1 MNNTRSEYQKRVSE
15 IEIYFT
21 AFQSLDKG
29 SCSIVCTDL
38 LGEMSTQII
47 DDDLSKILKANGFLL
62 LYNLI
67 EATIRNSITAI
78 CTSMQSSNATF
89 RNLTDK
95 VKKLWIAQEVKN
107 NNNSDYLMIVIK
119 KILEDELLTFKTECI
134 SIGGNIDAQEIRKI
148 AKQFGCNEVQN
159 GRDLV
164 IIKEKRNKLAHGQFT
179 FSEIGRDYT
188 INELIGFKNNT
199 KNYLDNVLSEIESYI
214 NYKGY
219 FSV

>member
-119 KILEDELLTFKTECI
+119 KYLKM
-134 SIGGNIDAQEIRKI
+134 
-148 AKQFGCNEVQN
+148 
-159 GRDLV
+159 
-164 IIKEKRNKLAHGQFT
+164 
-179 FSEIGRDYT
+179 
-188 INELIGFKNNT
+188 
-199 KNYLDNVLSEIESYI
+199 NYLHLKQNV
-214 NYKGY
+214 
-219 FSV
+219 